1 MTAVFTLAFVIKTE
15 FRHFEQT
22 AVMNWSPI
30 ILREENKYRHYP
42 GTDDGRRLWVTRF
55 RKFVNAIRF
64 TQNHDRP

>member
-55 RKFVNAIRF
+55 
-64 TQNHDRP
+64 